1 MVSGFTSDAEAIT
14 QITHCRRHEGGRA
27 ATAQGSKTPSKQKE
41 PRAFRLHP
49 GSGPFHIPFP
59 PCFTHSLEEGTRREE
74 PGELRAGTQRLPA
87 PPAARPPSLLST
99 SLRQAP
105 PLPQAEG
112 TAHHSPGSLAG
123 KGAWVRP
130 SKTKVAP
137 VPQKS
142 TQWYYWNK

>member
-74 PGELRAGTQRLPA
+74 PGELRARYPETASPTCSQTALPA
-87 PPAARPPSLLST
+87 EHLSPAGPAPAPGGGHCPPFARQPGRKRGLGAPLQNQSSPSSTKIHTVVLL
-99 SLRQAP
+99 
-105 PLPQAEG
+105 E
-112 TAHHSPGSLAG
+112 
-123 KGAWVRP
+123 
-130 SKTKVAP
+130 
-137 VPQKS
+137 
-142 TQWYYWNK
+142 